1 MSSSVPPEPAHG
13 ARQKLTSLGMA
24 PVVSAVAFVL
34 AWQILLMIV
43 STTALPTPLE
53 VAGFMVDELR
63 GDTLAP
69 YTIYEAFGLSLMRL
83 ATGLVAAGLVGV
95 VAGVLIGQS
104 RLVSAF
110 AYDFVLGTLM
120 APHLVFALLFA
131 MWFGFGFFTPVWTV
145 FLAAVPFVIINVA
158 EGVRNVPKDLVD
170 MSRAFGVGHGRVLRE
185 VVVPSLV
192 PYLFAAGRYSVALG
206 WKAIVLAEIWG
217 ASDGAGWVFRYWYDA
232 HRVRAL
238 VGYALL
244 FVVLVL
250 ALDQLVFRRLND
262 RATRW
267 QQKDMKSSVGGGR
280 PPAAVKAEPTP
291 V

>member
-1 MSSSVPPEPAHG
+1 MNGWV
-13 ARQKLTSLGMA
+13 QTLTSTRMA
-24 PVVSAVAFVL
+24 SVVSAVGFVVV
-34 AWQILLMIV
+34 WQVLLMAI
-43 STTALPTPLE
+43 STTALPTPLQ

-69 YTIYEAFGLSLMRL
+69 YTIYEAFGLSLLRL
-83 ATGLVAAGLVGV
+83 ATGLAAAGLIGV

-145 FLAAVPFVIINVA
+145 FLAAVPFVVINVA

-170 MSRAFGVGHGRVLRE
+170 MSRAFGVIHQRVLRE

-206 WKAIVLAEIWG
+206 WKAIILAEIWG

-238 VGYALL
+238 IGYALL

-250 ALDQLVFRRLND
+250 ALDQLVFRRLHD

-267 QQKDMKSSVGGGR
+267 QHKDMKSSVSGGR
-280 PPAAVKAEPTP
+280 PRPTAQTEGAIA
-291 V
+291 